1 MVALKGNTTS
11 NTPNL
16 VQDDNI
22 EILPKIIDIHKD
34 ITLIF
39 YIMYVNGMPF
49 MIDINTTI
57 N

>member
-1 MVALKGNTTS
+1 MVALKGKTTS
-11 NTPNL
+11 NTPKL